1 MEGGQERRELLRPSL
16 PVVDA
21 VATAAAESRQHA
33 VEPRRVASRNVV
45 LVAVE
50 PGGEELLDGAYAL
63 SARARVGRGQVKQT
77 SATKIKCLLRWVR
90 IHLII
95 VVWSDESGG
104 GEPKR
109 YVMK

>member
-33 VEPRRVASRNVV
+33 VEPRRVARRNVV

-50 PGGEELLDGAYAL
+50 PGGEEPLDGAYAL
-63 SARARVGRGQVKQT
+63 SARARIGRGQVKQT
-77 SATKIKCLLRWVR
+77 PAARALC
-90 IHLII
+90 
-95 VVWSDESGG
+95 
-104 GEPKR
+104 
-109 YVMK
+109 